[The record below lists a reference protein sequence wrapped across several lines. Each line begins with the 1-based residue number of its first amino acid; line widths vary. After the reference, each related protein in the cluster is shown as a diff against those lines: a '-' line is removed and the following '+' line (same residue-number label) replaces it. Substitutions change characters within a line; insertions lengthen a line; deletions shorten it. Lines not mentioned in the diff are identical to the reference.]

1 MKKIISNIIFGI
13 PLLVLILISLV
24 FVFIEGRL
32 LVSLDW
38 TIYDN
43 AFNGFIRYFFRLL
56 IALGSIFTAV
66 LEFINMKKNSK
77 TIEFYL
83 NNISIGLLCA
93 SIVILITATN
103 YAGIAVFGVIAFYSL
118 IRWLRKLILR

>member
-1 MKKIISNIIFGI
+1 MKKIISNIVFGI
-13 PLLVLILISLV
+13 PLVILILISLV

-56 IALGSIFTAV
+56 IAVICIFTAI
-66 LEFINMKKNSK
+66 LEFINMKKSSK

-83 NNISIGLLCA
+83 NNISIGLLCS
-93 SIVILITATN
+93 SIIVLITATN
-103 YAGIAVFGVIAFYSL
+103 YAGLAVLGVIAFYSL
-118 IRWLRKLILR
+118 IRWLRKLIVR

>member
-1 MKKIISNIIFGI
+1 MKKIISNIVFGI
-13 PLLVLILISLV
+13 PLVILILISLV

-38 TIYDN
+38 KIYDN

-56 IALGSIFTAV
+56 IAVICIFTAI
-66 LEFINMKKNSK
+66 LEFINMKKSSK

-83 NNISIGLLCA
+83 NNISIGLLCS
-93 SIVILITATN
+93 SIIVLITATN
-103 YAGIAVFGVIAFYSL
+103 YAGLAVFGVIAFYSL
-118 IRWLRKLILR
+118 IRWLRKLIVR

>member
-1 MKKIISNIIFGI
+1 MKKIISNIVFGI
-13 PLLVLILISLV
+13 PLVILILISLV

-56 IALGSIFTAV
+56 IAVICIFTAI
-66 LEFINMKKNSK
+66 LEFINMKKSSK

-83 NNISIGLLCA
+83 NNISIGLLCS
-93 SIVILITATN
+93 SIIVLITETN
-103 YAGIAVFGVIAFYSL
+103 YAGLAVFGVIAFYSL
-118 IRWLRKLILR
+118 IRWLRKLIVR

>member
-1 MKKIISNIIFGI
+1 MKKIISNIVFGI
-13 PLLVLILISLV
+13 PLVILILISLV

-38 TIYDN
+38 IIYDN

-56 IALGSIFTAV
+56 IAVICIFTAI
-66 LEFINMKKNSK
+66 LEFINMKKSSK

-83 NNISIGLLCA
+83 NNISIGLLCSA
-93 SIVILITATN
+93 IIVLITATN
-103 YAGIAVFGVIAFYSL
+103 YAGLAVFGVIAFYSL
-118 IRWLRKLILR
+118 IRWLRKLIVR

>member
-1 MKKIISNIIFGI
+1 MKKIISNIVFGI
-13 PLLVLILISLV
+13 PLVILILISLV

-43 AFNGFIRYFFRLL
+43 AFNGFIRYFIRLL
-56 IALGSIFTAV
+56 IAVICIFTAI
-66 LEFINMKKNSK
+66 LEFINMKKSSK

-83 NNISIGLLCA
+83 NNISIGLLCS
-93 SIVILITATN
+93 SIIVLITATN
-103 YAGIAVFGVIAFYSL
+103 YAGLAVFGVIAFYSL
-118 IRWLRKLILR
+118 IRWLRKLIVR

>member
-1 MKKIISNIIFGI
+1 MKKIISNIVFGI
-13 PLLVLILISLV
+13 PLVILILISLV

-56 IALGSIFTAV
+56 IAVICIFTAI
-66 LEFINMKKNSK
+66 LEFINMKKSGK

-83 NNISIGLLCA
+83 NNISIGLLCS
-93 SIVILITATN
+93 SIIVLITATN
-103 YAGIAVFGVIAFYSL
+103 YAGLAVFGVIAFYSL
-118 IRWLRKLILR
+118 IRWLRKLIVR

>member
-1 MKKIISNIIFGI
+1 MKKIISNIVFGI
-13 PLLVLILISLV
+13 PLVILILISLV

-43 AFNGFIRYFFRLL
+43 AFNGFFRYFFRLL
-56 IALGSIFTAV
+56 IAVICIFTAI
-66 LEFINMKKNSK
+66 LEFINMKKSSK

-83 NNISIGLLCA
+83 NNISIGLLCS
-93 SIVILITATN
+93 SIIVLITATN
-103 YAGIAVFGVIAFYSL
+103 YAGLAVFGVIAFYSL
-118 IRWLRKLILR
+118 IRWLRKLIVR

>member
-1 MKKIISNIIFGI
+1 MKKIISNIVFGI
-13 PLLVLILISLV
+13 PLVILILISLV

-56 IALGSIFTAV
+56 IAVICIFTAI
-66 LEFINMKKNSK
+66 LEFINMKKSSK

-83 NNISIGLLCA
+83 NNISIGLLCS
-93 SIVILITATN
+93 SIIVLITATN
-103 YAGIAVFGVIAFYSL
+103 YAGLAVFGVIAFYSL
-118 IRWLRKLILR
+118 IRWLRKLIVR

>member
-1 MKKIISNIIFGI
+1 MKKIISNIVFGI
-13 PLLVLILISLV
+13 PLVILILISLV

-56 IALGSIFTAV
+56 IAVICIFIAI
-66 LEFINMKKNSK
+66 LEFINMKKSGK

-83 NNISIGLLCA
+83 NNISIGLLCS
-93 SIVILITATN
+93 SIIVLITATN
-103 YAGIAVFGVIAFYSL
+103 YAGLAVFGVIAFYSL
-118 IRWLRKLILR
+118 IRWLRKLIVR